1 MEEIKVALNGLAIV
15 VATGLIGVVANYAKL
30 ALKKI
35 SDKANAELVKIENE
49 NTRNLIQNAKDDLVD
64 LAKNTVG
71 AFEVN
76 SVKQLKEANGDGK
89 LTKDEAIMVYNSVK
103 DNILAQLN
111 NESKELLVDN
121 VGDFEKYIE
130 ILIENELAKIKG
142 QLI

>member
-1 MEEIKVALNGLAIV
+1 MEEIKLALNGLAIV
-15 VATGLIGVVANYAKL
+15 IVTGVIGVVANYAKL

>member
-15 VATGLIGVVANYAKL
+15 VVTGLIGVVANYAKL

>member
-142 QLI
+142 QLL